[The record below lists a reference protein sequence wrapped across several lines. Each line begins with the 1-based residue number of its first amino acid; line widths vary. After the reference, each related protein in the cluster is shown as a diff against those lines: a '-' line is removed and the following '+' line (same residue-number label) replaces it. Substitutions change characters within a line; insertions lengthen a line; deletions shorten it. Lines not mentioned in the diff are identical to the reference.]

1 MENLADHQVPHVLR
15 PAGFGG
21 NICVFTSASD
31 HQALPLV
38 PGCLAWIQIKRSH
51 AIKIIQLTGNR
62 KNKFSS
68 SEIYQ
73 QPRLGGDLSLKK
85 SSEGAITDP
94 RIMNLIWEFSNQS
107 KCIKKG
113 GNSRGFSQI
122 NVKLSVIFIALLT
135 KTLIGI
141 DL

>member
-1 MENLADHQVPHVLR
+1 MVLT
-15 PAGFGG
+15 A
-21 NICVFTSASD
+21 
-31 HQALPLV
+31 
-38 PGCLAWIQIKRSH
+38 
-51 AIKIIQLTGNR
+51 
-62 KNKFSS
+62 
-68 SEIYQ
+68 EIYQ
-73 QPRLGGDLSLKK
+73 ERRLGGDLLKK
-85 SSEGAITDP
+85 SSEVAITDP